1 MFTDWINRLRGG
13 GKKAGARFVRLPG
26 AGEQLERTRAEG
38 LSKLAS
44 AGGGGGGSAGA
55 GFGGG
60 FRLRARRSLNDRLW
74 SVIYAVGDFFA
85 RPRVKRASLAMLIAL
100 LLGGSITAYFML
112 RPRAVPDVAF
122 DDIGDV
128 MDFTLLTA
136 DFSDLELDDR
146 LALIRELIKRLKTM
160 DSGDSAMLAAFAAG
174 ITGKAREQL
183 QKNAEKLFI
192 DLWDREAGKYEEIP
206 QADRGAYLD
215 NAFIDMVKLAE
226 DISGFSSPRSP
237 IETLAQAKREA
248 PRQEQFARR
257 NDQGLQGPGASF
269 IFETVQRG
277 SQVAAPQQRARMA
290 RFSRD
295 MTRHIR
301 GRDIDSGKQ
310 KDPFAPG
317 ADKPGMPAVPEATDP
332 DAPTVDLAAIRAAA
346 ETASERDRAADAS
359 VDARLEPDGTL
370 VVQILT
376 LTQRSSGVDLARR
389 TSEHDTIRRDVLIDV
404 LPLAPKRVIRVDV
417 GLAGSPG

>member
-1 MFTDWINRLRGG
+1 MISEWLNKLRGRD
-13 GKKAGARFVRLPG
+13 KPGARFVRLPS

-38 LSKLAS
+38 LSKLAQ
-44 AGGGGGGSAGA
+44 AAGGSAGSGGA
-55 GFGGG
+55 GRG
-60 FRLRARRSLNDRLW
+60 FRLRARRSMNDRLW
-74 SVIYAVGDFFA
+74 SLIYAVGDFFA
-85 RPRVKRASLAMLIAL
+85 RPRVKRASIPLIVAL
-100 LLGGSITAYFML
+100 LIGGSVAAYFML

-136 DFSDLELDDR
+136 DFNDLELDDR

-215 NAFIDMVKLAE
+215 NAFIEMVKLAE

-237 IETLAQAKREA
+237 VETLAEAKREA

-257 NDQGLQGPGASF
+257 NDRGLQGPGASF

-277 SQVAAPQQRARMA
+277 SQIAAPQQRARMA

-301 GRDIDSGKQ
+301 GRDLDSGKP

-317 ADKPGMPAVPEATDP
+317 GDKPALPPVPEQTDP
-332 DAPTVDLAAIRAAA
+332 NAPAVDLAAIRAAA
-346 ETASERDRAADAS
+346 ETASERDRAADAA

-376 LTQRSSGVDLARR
+376 LTQRTSGADLARR
-389 TSEHDTIRRDVLIDV
+389 TAEHDAIRRDVLNEV
-404 LPLAPKRVIRVDV
+404 LPLAPQRVIRVDI
-417 GLAGSPG
+417 GLAVAPG